1 MFSCLTPVR
10 RPTRARTQPDDDH
23 RCLSPHAGRSRMALA
38 TARPGHLGFP
48 RWPRRHQ
55 DRASAIPAVPSR
67 GWTMANP
74 ACYKNPNAGRHRHTA
89 DARRG
94 IQRARDAG
102 PCLRRWRLGLLLL
115 HGARGRRSRRSR
127 AADRPDLW
135 LHHRIRTGAS
145 ASTVAWRCHLGA
157 GAYGAGPPGGVCGA
171 RMAARTRWPARARYA
186 SIARATVS
194 LALAPG
200 AKNIPAGLS
209 ARLTRGAATQRM
221 ASSRLLDRP

>member
-1 MFSCLTPVR
+1 
-10 RPTRARTQPDDDH
+10 
-23 RCLSPHAGRSRMALA
+23 MALA
-38 TARPGHLGFP
+38 TARPGHLGSRAGP
-48 RWPRRHQ
+48 AGIRTARPQSRRLH
-55 DRASAIPAVPSR
+55 RA
-67 GWTMANP
+67 
-74 ACYKNPNAGRHRHTA
+74 AGRWRIQRAIKTTSAGCHRHTA

-102 PCLRRWRLGLLLL
+102 PCLRRWCLGLLLL
-115 HGARGRRSRRSR
+115 RGARGRRSRRSR

-145 ASTVAWRCHLGA
+145 ASAVERRCHLGA
-157 GAYGAGPPGGVCGA
+157 GAHGAGPPGGVCGA

-186 SIARATVS
+186 SIASTTVS
-194 LALAPG
+194 DALAPG